1 MALPPC
7 RGELYFYFLRSAASS
22 YVRATGLVIA
32 GQLSRKKRLAL
43 NPRCCCCMSGA
54 RATTIRCRTAP
65 KQGCPIEVLCVLII
79 IIISSFTQLAPLL
92 FTLSHSYMAKSS
104 LSLFLSLSLSL
115 SLYAE
120 QYCMYSVHTET
131 GGVHEENA
139 ERHSKLFLSQIKR
152 CD

>member
-1 MALPPC
+1 MSK
-7 RGELYFYFLRSAASS
+7 RVVFLLSQISSILVCASD
-22 YVRATGLVIA
+22 RA

-104 LSLFLSLSLSL
+104 LSPSLSLFLSLSLSLSL

-139 ERHSKLFLSQIKR
+139 EKHSKLFLSQIKR